1 MKKLNKSQLTVV
13 ILFVLMLI
21 SIALL
26 VVFMLIAAS
35 NLEDKQ
41 GAASEIEPVI
51 EEQVSF
57 NDYLPTET
65 KDELRSLIS

>member
-65 KDELRSLIS
+65 KDELRRLIS

>member
-1 MKKLNKSQLTVV
+1 M
-13 ILFVLMLI
+13 LM